1 MCGTVSRKLK
11 RQSHPKIAGAHT
23 VTPSHRF
30 HAIRAA
36 YAICLNSSGRNA
48 NPNTRSAA
56 IIMYPSLLNS
66 PRVSPLILPLIA
78 DMLSLFILFFLFI
91 ISIRSML
98 FILIAH
104 IYICSSKYINVHH
117 STPHTTRMFPLH
129 EKTVGISSGNKGVA
143 LMSEY
148 LNAGTPESHN
158 IYPNR
163 CKRKIALLIP
173 YIPVSA
179 KTPKQLSKNM
189 PMQYIRRNS
198 VRLCHRDR
206 K

>member
-23 VTPSHRF
+23 VKPSNRF

-56 IIMYPSLLNS
+56 IIMYPSLLIS
-66 PRVSPLILPLIA
+66 PFIA
-78 DMLSLFILFFLFI
+78 DELSFLFILFI
-91 ISIRSML
+91 L
-98 FILIAH
+98 FILSILSIPVILFTLFTSVILILH
-104 IYICSSKYINVHH
+104 TYICSSKYINVHH

-143 LMSEY
+143 LMFNY
-148 LNAGTPESHN
+148 FDHGKKN
-158 IYPNR
+158 INGNHIY
-163 CKRKIALLIP
+163 
-173 YIPVSA
+173 
-179 KTPKQLSKNM
+179 SKNKVNV
-189 PMQYIRRNS
+189 Q
-198 VRLCHRDR
+198 
-206 K
+206 

>member
-1 MCGTVSRKLK
+1 MQIRADNICKSETKTRNENTKSTKNGKAKKTKQAKIFCRGYPQMCGTVSRKLK

-56 IIMYPSLLNS
+56 RIMHPSLLNS

-104 IYICSSKYINVHH
+104 IYICSS
-117 STPHTTRMFPLH
+117 
-129 EKTVGISSGNKGVA
+129 
-143 LMSEY
+143 
-148 LNAGTPESHN
+148 
-158 IYPNR
+158 
-163 CKRKIALLIP
+163 
-173 YIPVSA
+173 
-179 KTPKQLSKNM
+179 
-189 PMQYIRRNS
+189 
-198 VRLCHRDR
+198 
-206 K
+206 